1 MSVPANTVTMACV
14 SANQAITSGIGYIN
28 SGTYEVVI
36 AGGVEVMRLV
46 IIFYL
51 SILADFFCLLDR
63 F

>member
-46 IIFYL
+46 IVFTCQFSL
-51 SILADFFCLLDR
+51 TFFVY
-63 F
+63 